1 MNGVAVKKEKKI
13 GRHIHIHIH
22 IHIPR
27 YSVMSWCLTEYR
39 IFYHSSD
46 QTFFQRH
53 FVASISN
60 LKTL

>member
-27 YSVMSWCLTEYR
+27 YSVMS
-39 IFYHSSD
+39 
-46 QTFFQRH
+46 
-53 FVASISN
+53 
-60 LKTL
+60 